1 MKNQNPI
8 FSVEYSLIGSFL
20 VGGLSADAREV
31 MTWLEPEMFANTNL
45 GAIYRNIRKHARKDN
60 MIDMVILNS
69 DFGEDFATM
78 AEIANSTFATSNL
91 KGYAQKVRNAW
102 VNRTAQKSMLDLAAK
117 LQTAHESQV
126 ESITEQALSEIQKL
140 LVTKTEVKPV
150 LMADLVDSYAD
161 VLEKRT
167 ASDFSNRLLYTGIQA
182 VDDIL
187 GGIDSTDIVVVAG
200 RPGTGKTEFSLTVAR
215 NIAANN
221 GSVLFFSLEMGNM
234 QLLDRILSAQGGV
247 SVKKLRNPKELD
259 EMDYNRLANALG
271 EIKKHDIYFV
281 DRGGLSAEEIKAI
294 TENHINSVGAPS
306 AIVIDY
312 LGLMNHNEGANSN
325 KAQAI
330 GNTMSALKAFAKNI
344 NIPIILLCQLNREAD
359 GKSGGAQLTHN
370 CANQAQS
377 SKTQAKLLCFTVRVT
392 IIKTQTILT
401 PRQSLLKTAL
411 ARKERLTLSLTKG
424 ILSTATKLGRA
435 NLSIA
440 QMRLHKQKITRA
452 TAKEHCNDRATI

>member
-31 MTWLEPEMFANTNL
+31 MTWLEPEMFAIANL

-69 DFGEDFATM
+69 DFGEDLATM

-102 VNRTAQKSMLDLAAK
+102 VNRMAQKSMLDLAAK
-117 LQTAHESQV
+117 LQTARENQV
-126 ESITEQALSEIQKL
+126 ELITEQALSEIQKL

-167 ASDFSNRLLYTGIQA
+167 ASDFNNRLLYTGIQA

-259 EMDYNRLANALG
+259 ELDYNRLATALG
-271 EIKKHDIYFV
+271 EIKKHEIYFV

-294 TENHINSVGAPS
+294 TENHINAIGAPS

-312 LGLMNHNEGANSN
+312 LGLMNHNESGNSN

-330 GNTMSALKAFAKNI
+330 GNSMSALKAFAKNF

-359 GKSGGAQLTHN
+359 GKSGGRPINSQLRESGSIEQDASQIIMLYRESNHN
-370 CANQAQS
+370 QS
-377 SKTQAKLLCFTVRVT
+377 SNNPYTEVIVTKNRFGAQGTAYLQFNQGHFIDCDQAKAYEF
-392 IIKTQTILT
+392 INSANSPAQTK
-401 PRQSLLKTAL
+401 SHKSYGKGAL
-411 ARKERLTLSLTKG
+411 
-424 ILSTATKLGRA
+424 
-435 NLSIA
+435 
-440 QMRLHKQKITRA
+440 Q
-452 TAKEHCNDRATI
+452 